1 MTKIGL
7 DDLTSVI
14 EKELTTYAKETIETM
29 REVVEEVTDD
39 AVDTLTVTSPKRRGK
54 YAKGWKSK
62 ATTDTNTALTKTIHN
77 RTPGLTHLLEY
88 GHAKQNGGR
97 VEGLKGESTS
107 LLSRKRRFS
116 RLKTNC
122 DRNCEVAY
130 EI

>member
-97 VEGLKGESTS
+97 VEV
-107 LLSRKRRFS
+107 RKHIAPVEKKAIQSFEDKLRQK
-116 RLKTNC
+116 L
-122 DRNCEVAY
+122 
-130 EI
+130 